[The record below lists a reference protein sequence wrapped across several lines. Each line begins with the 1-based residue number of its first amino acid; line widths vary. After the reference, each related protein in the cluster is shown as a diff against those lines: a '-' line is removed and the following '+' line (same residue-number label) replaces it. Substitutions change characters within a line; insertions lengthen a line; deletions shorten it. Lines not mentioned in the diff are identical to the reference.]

1 MKRRFDW
8 IVLNKPIANPAFLD
22 LTEPSLSVRA
32 DRLSP
37 RRVVPSQIVSMEQ
50 NMISKQ
56 NSRIGILLAAGLA
69 SLALGGCSSTSSGG
83 GGTGGSLGSSGA
95 HATGGSVSSS
105 GSSAGGAIG
114 TGGTSSSAGAATG
127 GATVSGGS
135 GNQAGGSGGMSTS
148 TGGMSTGGMS
158 TGSGGMSTGG
168 GGAGKGG
175 TGSGGALAM
184 GGASTGGQTSGT
196 CQKGQVKPAEVV
208 IMGESFYAIDPK
220 YIEKRIE
227 SNAQKAGSLGANAT
241 YRNVAVSGQNMNYIA
256 TTEWT
261 AATQGGASVKFVIM
275 DGGGID
281 CLSGGSTC
289 STCASTFKT
298 LLGKM
303 ATAGVQDVL
312 YTRYPEPGAPPG
324 SNASLKACL
333 DSTMP
338 SMQTTCE
345 GSTSPRCHWLDLR
358 PVWVAGDTT
367 DGLHPTTSG
376 GDHVGDLIWSEMVKL
391 CLAQ

>member
-1 MKRRFDW
+1 
-8 IVLNKPIANPAFLD
+8 
-22 LTEPSLSVRA
+22 
-32 DRLSP
+32 
-37 RRVVPSQIVSMEQ
+37 
-50 NMISKQ
+50 MISKQ
-56 NSRIGILLAAGLA
+56 NSRIGIVLAAGFA
-69 SLALGGCSSTSSGG
+69 SLSLAGCSSSTTSP
-83 GGTGGSLGSSGA
+83 GSAGSPGSSGA
-95 HATGGSVSSS
+95 PATAGAVGAS
-105 GSSAGGAIG
+105 GSPSLGGAPG
-114 TGGTSSSAGAATG
+114 TGGTTSSAGAAAGGAPATG
-127 GATVSGGS
+127 GSS
-135 GNQAGGSGGMSTS
+135 NPAGGSGGS
-148 TGGMSTGGMS
+148 S
-158 TGSGGMSTGG
+158 TGSGGMSFGG
-168 GGAGKGG
+168 TSSGGMSSGGAGRGG
-175 TGSGGALAM
+175 MSSGGAMAM
-184 GGASTGGQTSGT
+184 GGASAAGSGGQSTGT
-196 CQKGQVKPAEVV
+196 CAKGKVKAAEVV
-208 IMGESFYAIDPK
+208 IMGESFYAIAPQ

-227 SNAQKAGSLGANAT
+227 ANAQKAGSLAAGAT

-358 PVWVAGDTT
+358 PVWVTGDTT

-376 GDHVGDLIWSEMVKL
+376 GDHVGDLIWSEMVKQ